1 MRVAYFDCF
10 SGISGAMALGALVH
24 AGADVEHV
32 SEVLATLPSAGFAIE
47 TEPVEALGIAALRLH
62 VRSQAEGVIRTYAS
76 IRATLDRADLPDP
89 VRHASHR
96 VFRLLAEAD
105 ARVHGREVD
114 LVTFHD
120 TADVDPLAAIVGTSV
135 ALDDLAVDRIFASPV
150 PTGLGMTRT
159 EHGMTPI
166 PSPVVVSLLQGAPTY
181 SRGIPV
187 DLVTPVGAAML
198 AAFAEGYGDMPMMRA
213 DVVGYGAGTLRLDFP
228 NVLRVVIGLEEPAY
242 GTASGGPG
250 GGPVEL
256 QARVDLTAEVAAN
269 GLEAIL
275 TAGATDAW
283 VTPAFGSGG
292 VATAVVHAVAE
303 NHERDA
309 VTEALRGMGAGSIRA
324 VPLAPEAT

>member
-24 AGADVEHV
+24 AGADLERIADVV
-32 SEVLATLPSAGFAIE
+32 GGLPSAGFVIE
-47 TEPVEALGIAALRLH
+47 TEEVEALGIAALRLH
-62 VRSQAEGVIRTYAS
+62 VRSQADGVIRTYAS
-76 IRATLDRADLPDP
+76 IRATLDQADLPDR
-89 VRHASHR
+89 VRHASQR

-120 TADVDPLAAIVGTSV
+120 TADIDPIAAIVGSAV
-135 ALDDLAVDRIFASPV
+135 ALDDLGVDRIFASPV

-159 EHGMTPI
+159 EHGMVPI
-166 PSPVVVSLLQGAPTY
+166 PSPVVVNLLQGAPTY

-228 NVLRVVIGLEEPAY
+228 NVLRVVIGLEEP
-242 GTASGGPG
+242 S
-250 GGPVEL
+250 
-256 QARVDLTAEVAAN
+256 TAEDQRWRGPDTEEVLVQGLVDADPEGAA
-269 GLEAIL
+269 GLLREAA
-275 TAGATDAW
+275 AGGARDAW
-283 VTPAFGSGG
+283 VTPAVDSQGRTGALLNVV
-292 VATAVVHAVAE
+292 VAARDRDAVAE
-303 NHERDA
+303 
-309 VTEALRGMGAGSIRA
+309 ALRRVGATQLHAI
-324 VPLAPEAT
+324 PLTT